1 MERTLKR
8 RAAAAAA
15 GLALITGGAVLAGC
29 GSSSSSS
36 ETTTRAAAAADAS
49 TQPANGIEKLP
60 ATEILSTSL
69 AAGKAASSLT
79 VKGTITEGGEET
91 SLDLVLGTDAGEGTI
106 GTQGVTLSTVSV
118 DGNLYFKASG
128 DGWATLLRSAG
139 DGADNA
145 AGTALGDLLGD
156 KWLKLPANP
165 DSLDAA
171 GGPIGVLLAT
181 LGGLIQKDSLLEAF
195 LSPDDTP
202 TVKGTGDVNGTP
214 VVFLDDSEG
223 GGTLAIQTVGEPYP
237 VQIKGTDSGSSGEIN
252 FTDWNAPVS
261 VTAPTEVV
269 DIGEL
274 ATLGG

>member
-1 MERTLKR
+1 MKR

-15 GLALITGGAVLAGC
+15 GLALITGGAALAGC

-36 ETTTRAAAAADAS
+36 ETTTRAAADAS
-49 TQPANGIEKLP
+49 TQPANGVEKLP

-69 AAGKAASSLT
+69 TAGKAASSFT

-106 GTQGVTLSTVSV
+106 VTQGVTLSTVSV
-118 DGNLYFKASG
+118 DGNLYFKTSS
-128 DGWATLLRSAG
+128 DGWATLLRGAG
-139 DGADNA
+139 GGADNA

-171 GGPIGVLLAT
+171 GGVIGVLLAT

-237 VQIKGTDSGSSGEIN
+237 VQITGNGSGSSGEIT
-252 FTDWNAPVS
+252 FSGWNAPVS
-261 VTAPTEVV
+261 VTAPTDVV
-269 DIGEL
+269 DIVEL

>member
-36 ETTTRAAAAADAS
+36 EAATTAAAGTS

-60 ATEILSTSL
+60 ATEILSASL
-69 AAGKAASSLT
+69 AAGKAASSFT
-79 VKGTITEGGEET
+79 VKGAITEGGEET
-91 SLDLVLGTDAGEGTI
+91 SLDLVLGTDTGEGTI
-106 GTQGVTLSTVSV
+106 VTQGVTLSTVSV
-118 DGNLYFKASG
+118 DGNLYFKTSG

-145 AGTALGDLLGD
+145 AGKALGDLVGD

-171 GGPIGVLLAT
+171 GGLIGVLLGT
-181 LGGLIQKDSLLEAF
+181 LGGLIQKDALLEAF

-202 TVKGTGDVNGTP
+202 AVKGTGDVNGTP

-223 GGTLAIQTVGEPYP
+223 GGTLSIQTVGEPYP
-237 VQIKGTDSGSSGEIN
+237 VQITGSDSESSGEIN

-261 VTAPTEVV
+261 VTAPTDVV

-274 ATLGG
+274 AKLGG

>member
-1 MERTLKR
+1 MDRTMKR

-15 GLALITGGAVLAGC
+15 GLALITGGAALAGC

-36 ETTTRAAAAADAS
+36 ETTTRAAADAS
-49 TQPANGIEKLP
+49 TQPANGVEKLP

-69 AAGKAASSLT
+69 TAGKAASSFT

-106 GTQGVTLSTVSV
+106 VTQGVTLSTVSV
-118 DGNLYFKASG
+118 DGNLYFKTSS
-128 DGWATLLRSAG
+128 DGWATLLRGAG
-139 DGADNA
+139 GGADNA

-171 GGPIGVLLAT
+171 GGVIGVLLAT

-237 VQIKGTDSGSSGEIN
+237 VQITGNGSGSSGEIT
-252 FTDWNAPVS
+252 FSGWNAPVS
-261 VTAPTEVV
+261 VTAPTDVV
-269 DIGEL
+269 DIVEL